1 MLNSE
6 KISLAVTS
14 GLAMS
19 LALTSVTGAHA
30 MSASI
35 TKPYGEWNSPIT
47 SDLIVAASIRLD
59 APSFDGD
66 DIYWLESRPQE
77 KGRSVLVR
85 RTADGK
91 TEDMT
96 PPPFNVRTRVHEY
109 GGGAYIVRD
118 GIVYFANFTDQRV
131 YRQMVG
137 GKPVPVTPENNMRY
151 ADFVAV
157 RKTSNLIA
165 VREDHSGSGE
175 AVNTIV
181 LLDGQTEGP
190 GKVLVEGNDFYSAP
204 RVSPDGTK
212 LAWLTWNHP
221 NMPWDGTE
229 LWAAEL
235 SGDGNLSNAGKVAGG
250 LHESIFQPAW
260 SPDNVLHFVSDRT
273 GWWNL
278 YRYEQETIISLQ
290 PMDTEFGQPMW
301 VFGRSTY
308 GFESSRSIICSY
320 SKNGVTRLAHLDLA
334 SKSLEDIETPHT
346 DIGNVRV
353 NESSVV
359 YLGGSP
365 SRFSELVFYD
375 LRTGTSDSVQSSSSV
390 KVDADYVVT
399 AQAIEFPT
407 ENGQTAHGFFYPPKN
422 ADFQGPPDEK
432 PPLLV
437 KSHGGPT
444 GSTDDT
450 IDLNILYWTSRGFAV
465 VDVNYGGSTGF
476 GREYRQR
483 LKKQWGV
490 VDVDDCVNAARYL
503 AERGFVDGERL
514 AVRGGSAGGY
524 TTLAALTFRD
534 VFKAGAS
541 YYGISDL
548 EILARDTHKFESRYL
563 DFLVGPYPEQIE
575 RYHARSPIHHIGGLN
590 SPVIFFQGLDDEV
603 VPPNQAELMFNAL
616 KGKGVKTAYIPFEGE
631 GHGFRRAENQKRALD
646 AELYFYGRIFGFTP
660 ADNIEPVDIMNAD

>member
-6 KISLAVTS
+6 QISFTVTL

-35 TKPYGEWNSPIT
+35 TKPYGEWISPIT
-47 SDLIVAASIRLD
+47 SDLIVAESIRLD

-85 RTADGK
+85 RAPDGN
-91 TEDMT
+91 TEDLT

-109 GGGAYIVRD
+109 GGGAYVVR
-118 GIVYFANFTDQRV
+118 GGVVYFANFTDQRV
-131 YRQMVG
+131 YRQKVG
-137 GKPVPVTPENNMRY
+137 GKPAPVTPENNMRY
-151 ADFVAV
+151 ADFVTV
-157 RKTSNLIA
+157 PNTPNLIA

-175 AVNTIV
+175 AVNTVV
-181 LLDGQTEGP
+181 LLDRQTEGS
-190 GKVLVEGNDFYSAP
+190 GKVLVEGNDFYAAP
-204 RVSPDGTK
+204 CVSPNGTK

-229 LWAAEL
+229 LWVAEL
-235 SGDGNLSNAGKVAGG
+235 SGDGNLSNARKIAGG
-250 LHESIFQPAW
+250 IDESVFQPAW
-260 SPDNVLHFVSDRT
+260 SPDNMLHFVSDRT

-278 YRYEQETIISLQ
+278 YRYEEETIISLQ
-290 PMDTEFGQPMW
+290 PMDAEFGQPMW

-308 GFESSRSIICSY
+308 GFESATSIICSY
-320 SKNGVTRLAHLDLA
+320 SRNGVARLARLDLD
-334 SKSLEDIETPHT
+334 SKSLEDIKIPHT

-353 NESSVV
+353 NESYVIYS
-359 YLGGSP
+359 GGSP
-365 SRFSELVFYD
+365 SRFSELVLND
-375 LRTGTSDSVQSSSSV
+375 LRTGAFDSLQSSSSV
-390 KVDADYVVT
+390 KVDAKYVNQ

-407 ENGQTAHGFFYPPKN
+407 ENGLTAHAFFYPPKN
-422 ADFQGPPDEK
+422 TDFQGAPDEK

-490 VDVDDCVNAARYL
+490 VDVNDCVNAARYL
-503 AERGFVDGERL
+503 AERGLVDGERM
-514 AVRGGSAGGY
+514 AIRGGSAGGY

-563 DFLVGPYPEQIE
+563 DSLVGPYPDQIE
-575 RYHARSPIHHIGGLN
+575 RYHARSPIHHIDGLN

-603 VPPNQAELMFNAL
+603 VPPNQAELMFKAL
-616 KGKGVKTAYIPFEGE
+616 KEKSIKTAYIPFEGE

-646 AELYFYGRIFGFTP
+646 AELYFYGQVFGFTP
-660 ADNIEPVDIMNAD
+660 ADKIEPVDIMNAD